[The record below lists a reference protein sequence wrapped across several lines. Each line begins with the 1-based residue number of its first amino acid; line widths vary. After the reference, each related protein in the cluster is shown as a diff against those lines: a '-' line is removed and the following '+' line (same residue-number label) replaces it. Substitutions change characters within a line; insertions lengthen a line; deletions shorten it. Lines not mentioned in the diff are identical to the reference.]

1 MTAEPDTTDR
11 QPAIP
16 QQLVIDV
23 MNKSDGEMC
32 WRYNGLGRGWHARFN
47 PETKYYEVA
56 VSANVPE
63 PTEDGH
69 VMVRVETKQH
79 WLFGRMDLEDWFPE
93 FFTSNRLEPVALDR
107 TPFTG
112 LDDPEPAPR
121 AIRSSNGAKS
131 GDST

>member
-1 MTAEPDTTDR
+1 MAEPDTTDR

-32 WRYNGLGRGWHARFN
+32 WRYNGVGRGWHARFN

-56 VSANVPE
+56 VSTNVPE
-63 PTEDGH
+63 TTDDGH
-69 VMVRVETKQH
+69 VMVRVETKEH
-79 WLFGRMDLEDWFPE
+79 WYFGRMDLEEWFPE
-93 FFTSNRLEPVALDR
+93 FFTSNRLEPEALDR

-112 LDDPEPAPR
+112 LGEPESFPR
-121 AIRSSNGAKS
+121 EIIGERSSTGVDD
-131 GDST
+131 G